1 MSSATST
8 TEEPKSQAEIIS
20 TYRQM
25 TSDMQGMIQQLTKF
39 EIELN
44 EHRRVPRWWIRG
56 WRGCLVIFNC
66 SLGNNTHRVTVSYP
80 SRPPFQPNHR
90 LVEETLTPLDP
101 DRRAFRLVGGVLVR
115 CSFRGRCGRCANCL
129 TFLMVERTVREVLPT
144 VKDVRTNLEEL
155 VKSVKERLDV
165 KQKETAAWK
174 AKYNIKTQEEVDAG
188 MRLQAPHGEEFQMVR
203 VVDRILALPTY
214 DQTWN

>member
-1 MSSATST
+1 MFDEGECDVGFMWVEMMS
-8 TEEPKSQAEIIS
+8 
-20 TYRQM
+20 
-25 TSDMQGMIQQLTKF
+25 
-39 EIELN
+39 
-44 EHRRVPRWWIRG
+44 RRVPRWWIRG

-129 TFLMVERTVREVLPT
+129 TFLMVHFALQSPHVRRLNVLSE
-144 VKDVRTNLEEL
+144 KCCLL
-155 VKSVKERLDV
+155 
-165 KQKETAAWK
+165 
-174 AKYNIKTQEEVDAG
+174 
-188 MRLQAPHGEEFQMVR
+188 
-203 VVDRILALPTY
+203 
-214 DQTWN
+214 